1 MQAPFKLSDNMKV
14 AILYSGGKDSN
25 FALLTAL
32 RNGWDVKALISVKPK
47 NEEAYLYH
55 YATAE
60 LTRLQAESIGVKH
73 FLLECNDIGP
83 DKEAAV
89 LERILGKLDIDAIVL
104 GGVGL
109 QQTQIN
115 SVGKVAA
122 KYGIKTI
129 TPNANM
135 TSEELLRAEIS
146 SGMDIRIVNVAA
158 DGLGSEWLG
167 KKLDS
172 NSFGEFKQ
180 LSNKFGFELLGEGGM
195 YDSFVCDAPF
205 FKKKIEFK
213 DMKKKWDSKTQS
225 GYIEVDKAALVDK

>member
-1 MQAPFKLSDNMKV
+1 MKV

-32 RNGWDVKALISVKPK
+32 RNGWDIKALISVKPK

-60 LTRLQAESIGVKH
+60 LTRLQAESIGIQH
-73 FLLECNDIGP
+73 FLLECNEIGP
-83 DKEAAV
+83 EKEAAV
-89 LERILGKLDIDAIVL
+89 LDKILSKIGVDAILL

-135 TSEELLRAEIS
+135 TSEELLRAEI
-146 SGMDIRIVNVAA
+146 GAGLDIRIVNVAA

-172 NSFGEFKQ
+172 KSFGEFKG
-180 LSNKFGFELLGEGGM
+180 LSDKYGFELLGEGGM

-205 FKKKIEFK
+205 FKKKVE
-213 DMKKKWDSKTQS
+213 MKNLRKVWDSKTKS
-225 GYIEVDKAALVDK
+225 GFLEVENAELVEK

>member
-1 MQAPFKLSDNMKV
+1 MRV

-73 FLLECNDIGP
+73 FLLECNEIGP
-83 DKEAAV
+83 EKEAAV
-89 LERILGKLDIDAIVL
+89 LEKILGKLDVDAIVL

-109 QQTQIN
+109 QKTQIN

-135 TSEELLRAEIS
+135 SSEELLRAEIG

-158 DGLGSEWLG
+158 DGLGPEWLG
-167 KKLDS
+167 KRLDES
-172 NSFGEFKQ
+172 SFVEFKR
-180 LSNKFGFELLGEGGM
+180 LSDKYGFELLGEGGM
-195 YDSFVCDAPF
+195 YDSFVADAPF
-205 FKKKIEFK
+205 FRKKVDIKNFK
-213 DMKKKWDSKTQS
+213 KVWDSKTKS
-225 GYIEVDKAALVDK
+225 GFLEVGNAELADK

>member
-1 MQAPFKLSDNMKV
+1 MRV

-60 LTRLQAESIGVKH
+60 LTRLQAESIGVRH
-73 FLLECNDIGP
+73 FLLECNEIGP
-83 DKEAAV
+83 EKEAA
-89 LERILGKLDIDAIVL
+89 ILDKILSKLDIEAIVL

-122 KYGIKTI
+122 KHGIKTI
-129 TPNANM
+129 TPNSNM
-135 TSEELLRAEIS
+135 TSEELLRAEIG

-158 DGLGSEWLG
+158 DGLGPEWLG

-172 NSFGEFKQ
+172 SSFGEFKQ
-180 LSNKFGFELLGEGGM
+180 LSDKFGFELLGEGGM
-195 YDSFVCDAPF
+195 YDSFVADAPF
-205 FKKKIEFK
+205 FKKRVELKNFK
-213 DMKKKWDSKTQS
+213 KVWDSKTNS
-225 GYIEVDKAALVDK
+225 GFLEVDKAELVDK

>member
-1 MQAPFKLSDNMKV
+1 MRV

-73 FLLECNDIGP
+73 FLLECNEIGP
-83 DKEAAV
+83 EKEAAI
-89 LERILGKLDIDAIVL
+89 LEKILSKLDVEAIVL

-135 TSEELLRAEIS
+135 TSEELLRAEI
-146 SGMDIRIVNVAA
+146 GAGLDIRIVNVAA
-158 DGLGSEWLG
+158 DGLGPEWLG

-172 NSFGEFKQ
+172 KSFSEFKG
-180 LSNKFGFELLGEGGM
+180 LSDKYGFELLGEGGM
-195 YDSFVCDAPF
+195 YDSFVADAPF
-205 FKKKIEFK
+205 FKKRIELKTFK
-213 DMKKKWDSKTQS
+213 KVWDSKTKS
-225 GYIEVDKAALVDK
+225 GYIEVEGAELVEK

>member
-1 MQAPFKLSDNMKV
+1 MKV

-60 LTRLQAESIGVKH
+60 LTRLQAESIGIKH
-73 FLLECNDIGP
+73 FLLECNEIGP
-83 DKEAAV
+83 EKEAAV
-89 LERILGKLDIDAIVL
+89 LDKILSKLDIEAIVL

-115 SVGKVAA
+115 SVGKVAS

-129 TPNANM
+129 TPNSNM
-135 TSEELLRAEIS
+135 TSEELLRAEIG

-158 DGLGSEWLG
+158 DGLGPEWLG
-167 KKLDS
+167 KKLDES
-172 NSFGEFKQ
+172 SFPELKA
-180 LSNKFGFELLGEGGM
+180 LSGKFGFDIDFEGGQA
-195 YDSFVCDAPF
+195 DTFVCDAPF
-205 FKKKIEFK
+205 FKKKVELK
-213 DMKKKWDSKTQS
+213 SMKKVWDKITSS
-225 GYIEVDKAALVDK
+225 GYVQVSDAVLVEKN

>member
-1 MQAPFKLSDNMKV
+1 MRV

-32 RNGWDVKALISVKPK
+32 RNGWEVEALISVKPK

-73 FLLECNDIGP
+73 FLLECNEIGP
-83 DKEAAV
+83 EKEAAV
-89 LERILGKLDIDAIVL
+89 LDKILSKLNIEAIVL

-122 KYGIKTI
+122 KYNIKTI
-129 TPNANM
+129 TPNSTM

-146 SGMDIRIVNVAA
+146 AGLDIRIVNVAA
-158 DGLGSEWLG
+158 DGLGPEWLG
-167 KKLDS
+167 KKLDAS
-172 NSFGEFKQ
+172 NFGEFKQ
-180 LSNKFGFELLGEGGM
+180 LSNKYGFELLGEGGM
-195 YDSFVCDAPF
+195 YDSFVADAPF
-205 FKKKIEFK
+205 FKKRIELKNFK
-213 DMKKKWDSKTQS
+213 KVWDSKTKS
-225 GYIEVDKAALVDK
+225 GFIEVENAELVDKQ

>member
-1 MQAPFKLSDNMKV
+1 MKV

-60 LTRLQAESIGVKH
+60 LTRLQAESIGVRH
-73 FLLECNDIGP
+73 FLLECNEIGP
-83 DKEAAV
+83 EKEAAV
-89 LERILGKLDIDAIVL
+89 LDKILSKLGVDAIVL

-135 TSEELLRAEIS
+135 TSEELLRAEIG

-158 DGLGSEWLG
+158 DGLGQEWLG
-167 KKLDS
+167 KRLDA
-172 NSFGEFKQ
+172 NSFNEFKR
-180 LSNKFGFELLGEGGM
+180 LSDKYGFELLGEGGM
-195 YDSFVCDAPF
+195 YDSFVADAPF
-205 FKKKIEFK
+205 FRKRVELKDVKKT
-213 DMKKKWDSKTQS
+213 WDSKTNS
-225 GYIEVDKAALVDK
+225 GYVEVGKAELVDK

>member
-1 MQAPFKLSDNMKV
+1 MRV

-25 FALLTAL
+25 FALLTAQ

-89 LERILGKLDIDAIVL
+89 LEKILGKLDVDAIVL

-135 TSEELLRAEIS
+135 TSEELLRAEI
-146 SGMDIRIVNVAA
+146 GAGLDIRIVNVAA
-158 DGLGSEWLG
+158 DGLGPEWLG
-167 KKLDS
+167 KKLDAK
-172 NSFGEFKQ
+172 SFGDFKG
-180 LSNKFGFELLGEGGM
+180 LSDKYRFELLGEGGM

-205 FKKKIEFK
+205 FKKKIEMKNFK
-213 DMKKKWDSKTQS
+213 KVWDSKTKS
-225 GYIEVDKAALVDK
+225 GFLEVDKAELVDK